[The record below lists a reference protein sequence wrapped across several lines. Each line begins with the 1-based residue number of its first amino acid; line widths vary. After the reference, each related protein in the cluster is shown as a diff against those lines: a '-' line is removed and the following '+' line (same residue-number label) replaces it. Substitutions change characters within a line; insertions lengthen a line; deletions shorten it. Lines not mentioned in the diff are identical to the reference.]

1 MYHQKLRGIE
11 GIFSLCP
18 SSSLV
23 GLEMSANLRIQGRV
37 QDVPEGSILLFSFHP
52 KEMRQVHKL
61 GTQKHVF
68 AIALEL
74 GERTLD
80 QTLFEAIP
88 VSIFGSL
95 LNTHTA

>member
-18 SSSLV
+18 RSSLA

-37 QDVPEGSILLFSFHP
+37 KDVPEGSILVFSFHP
-52 KEMRQVHKL
+52 EETRQVHKL

-68 AIALEL
+68 AIA
-74 GERTLD
+74 
-80 QTLFEAIP
+80 Q
-88 VSIFGSL
+88 S
-95 LNTHTA
+95 